1 MRKIAITGIRKAAES
16 VRNYL
21 GRKSLKVVARANRT
35 ADKAYDAI
43 GRGASRA
50 ADATA
55 NLVRKAARVGDA
67 FDQAAFGATGKAT
80 RNASAAVIKATRH
93 ARPRARETMGQ
104 INRRKG
110 IVNKV
115 YYPSKNEM
123 NAYKN
128 SGFPKVRDFP
138 KTPRTLKGMKTLK
151 GDHMFNVRPPRG
163 APREANMREIK
174 APDNIGDFQKYY
186 KAPAFDRSKLSYEDI
201 KPMGRSGPR
210 YTSKQVRA
218 GKKVAL
224 GAAAGYAASQYFKD
238 KKSNR

>member
-1 MRKIAITGIRKAAES
+1 MRKIAITGIRKAAKGIS
-16 VRNYL
+16 NYL
-21 GRKSLKVVARANRT
+21 GRKSLRVVARANHT
-35 ADKAYDAI
+35 ADKAYDAV

-50 ADATA
+50 VDATA

-67 FDQAAFGATGKAT
+67 FDQAAYGATGKAT
-80 RNASAAVIKATRH
+80 RNASAAVIKATRY

-115 YYPSKNEM
+115 HT
-123 NAYKN
+123 
-128 SGFPKVRDFP
+128 P
-138 KTPRTLKGMKTLK
+138 KTQVDQHVKDREAQMMRYKRQGNNINFRDESVRPRG
-151 GDHMFNVRPPRG
+151 GDYMSNSRPPRG
-163 APREANMREIK
+163 ANMHEMK

-186 KAPAFDRSKLSYEDI
+186 KQPAFDRSKLSYEDI

-224 GAAAGYAASQYFKD
+224 GAAAGYAASEYYKA

>member
-1 MRKIAITGIRKAAES
+1 MRKIAITGIRKAAEGIG
-16 VRNYL
+16 NYL
-21 GRKSLKVVARANRT
+21 GRKSLRGMARANRT
-35 ADKAYDAI
+35 AEKAYDTI
-43 GRGASRA
+43 GRGVSRA
-50 ADATA
+50 TDATA

-80 RNASAAVIKATRH
+80 RNASAAVVKATRH

-104 INRRKG
+104 INRRLG
-110 IVNKV
+110 RTNPVHT
-115 YYPSKNEM
+115 
-123 NAYKN
+123 
-128 SGFPKVRDFP
+128 P
-138 KTPRTLKGMKTLK
+138 KTQVDQHVKDREVQMMRYKRQGNNINFRDESVRPRK
-151 GDHMFNVRPPRG
+151 GDYMSNSRPSRG
-163 APREANMREIK
+163 ANMREIK

-201 KPMGRSGPR
+201 KPMGRSGSR

-224 GAAAGYAASQYFKD
+224 GAAAGYAASEYYKA

>member
-1 MRKIAITGIRKAAES
+1 MRKIAITGIRKAAQS
-16 VRNYL
+16 IGNYL

-35 ADKAYDAI
+35 ADKAYDAV
-43 GRGASRA
+43 GRGVSRA
-50 ADATA
+50 TDATA

-115 YYPSKNEM
+115 HTPSQMDSHVKAHEAQM
-123 NAYKN
+123 MRYKRQGNNINFRDESVRPRRGDYMSN
-128 SGFPKVRDFP
+128 S
-138 KTPRTLKGMKTLK
+138 
-151 GDHMFNVRPPRG
+151 RPPRG
-163 APREANMREIK
+163 ANMREIK

-186 KAPAFDRSKLSYEDI
+186 KAPAFDRSKLSYDDI
-201 KPMGRSGPR
+201 KPMGRSGSR

-224 GAAAGYAASQYFKD
+224 GAAAGYAASEYYKA